1 MKKLLLHVLGT
12 VVLAGMLFAN
22 CAEASE
28 IVDNAEE
35 VSEQNTIGINDAL
48 TNAKN
53 GIVCVQIVYVD
64 DSGKKHIVNQGTGF
78 LLGNSSETQFAVTT
92 NENVCVSDEVI
103 AATGKKYGVKKADF
117 DKMNFAIQ
125 VAVQKDIGIEA
136 GVEVSSEEGDFSII
150 RISKPIMG
158 RETLTV
164 DNSAEPSVENGMLET
179 SDVYALG
186 FPDMNDDDEI
196 QAYSYDEVGIK
207 NGNITNSR
215 VIHDNNVC
223 IQHSIAISEGNSGGP
238 LLNQNGLVIGVNRIC
253 DDDGYSYAISISEIT
268 DVMDA
273 LGIQYSKYEYKEII
287 DTSLLESSL
296 SHARGIDV
304 SAYTEDSIKAYY
316 DELDQIEAILSSEE
330 VTENT
335 VSEAVEKTI
344 SADELLVKK
353 SNMPIVLISI
363 GVLICFGVLVTIVIY
378 ALRMNKEDNNKRR
391 EEKKKEKRRKSREKK
406 EEQLHEQYSKLIED
420 VSFERGNVREEET
433 SVLSSAMGFNDGE
446 TMVLNSANC
455 GTRPIL
461 RRCKSNEGICVNK
474 DTFYIGKDGLKCD
487 YCIKG
492 NPSISRT
499 HVVIKRL
506 DKSYY
511 VEDLGAT
518 NGTYHNDS
526 KMQSAQS
533 IRLNNGDRIRMANEE
548 FVFEMDVVK

>member
-1 MKKLLLHVLGT
+1 MKKILLHIFCAISLS
-12 VVLAGMLFAN
+12 VVLVGN
-22 CAEASE
+22 CVAASE
-28 IVDNAEE
+28 IVDNVDE

-53 GIVCVQIVYVD
+53 GIVCVQLIYTD

-78 LLGNSSETQFAVTT
+78 LLGNSSEAQFAVTT
-92 NENVCVSDEVI
+92 NENVCVSDEVV

-117 DKMNFAIQ
+117 DKMNFSLQ

-150 RISKPIMG
+150 RISKPILG
-158 RETLTV
+158 RDALII
-164 DNSAEPSVENGMLET
+164 DDSAEPNAENGMLET

-186 FPDMNDDDEI
+186 FPDMNAEDEI

-223 IQHSIAISEGNSGGP
+223 IQHSIAISDGNSGGP
-238 LLNQNGLVIGVNRIC
+238 LLNQNGSVIGINHIC

-273 LGIQYSKYEYKEII
+273 LGIQYLKYEHKETI

-304 SAYTEDSIKAYY
+304 SVYTEDSIKAYY
-316 DELDQIEAILSSEE
+316 DELDRIEEILSGEDITEE
-330 VTENT
+330 II
-335 VSEAVEKTI
+335 SEAVAKTI
-344 SADELLVKK
+344 NADTLLVKK
-353 SNMPIVLISI
+353 SNMPIVLILI
-363 GVLICFGVLVTIVIY
+363 GVFICFGVLVAIVIY
-378 ALRMNKEDNNKRR
+378 VLQLNKEESIKRK
-391 EEKKKEKRRKSREKK
+391 EERKKEKRRKSREKK
-406 EEQLHEQYSKLIED
+406 EEQLHEQYSKLVED
-420 VSFERGNVREEET
+420 VSFERGDVREEET

-446 TMVLNSANC
+446 TMVLHSANSE
-455 GTRPIL
+455 TRPIL
-461 RRCKSNEGICVNK
+461 RRCKTNEGIRVNK

-506 DKSYY
+506 DKLYY

-526 KMQSAQS
+526 KMQSSQS

-548 FVFEMDVVK
+548 FVFEMDVK